1 MVKFLIK
8 MISRK
13 YEIQKQVIAE
23 DPDREKGG
31 RILNRVIRANHS
43 ATPCAVERKEEGGAR
58 RDESKGE
65 NRCGQGQTQI
75 KHERDDVNDGDDRD

>member
-1 MVKFLIK
+1 

-23 DPDREKGG
+23 DPDLEKSG
-31 RILNRVIRANHS
+31 RILNRVVRAHHS